1 MKNKRF
7 ILVLILFVIFQI
19 EERHAETIVHCTC
32 ENGGISSFLLEFEKF
47 ISKQEVAVFS
57 QKVDLSK

>member
-1 MKNKRF
+1 MIHIGF
-7 ILVLILFVIFQI
+7 IFVIFQT

-32 ENGGISSFLLEFEKF
+32 ENEGFSRFLLEFEKF

-57 QKVDLSK
+57 NKVDLSK